1 LLILLSRY
9 YHLSRKASL
18 SRTPT
23 GEIVVRRICGYLE
36 RHYHQKIS
44 LPSLSKLFNISI
56 RQMNRLFKKETGLS
70 VIETVHQIRIDRAK
84 QMLLETDEKV
94 IVIAAM
100 VGYENP
106 AFFSRLF
113 TRLTGS
119 SPGKFRSM
127 PVK

>member
-1 LLILLSRY
+1 M
-9 YHLSRKASL
+9 
-18 SRTPT
+18 
-23 GEIVVRRICGYLE
+23 E